1 MDNKFKD
8 KSVVSGAVRPLTESE
23 KESLRQEMQQAG
35 QWMKAELAKRRRQL
49 KSKKL

>member
-8 KSVVSGAVRPLTESE
+8 KSVVSGAVRPLTQSE
-23 KESLRQEMQQAG
+23 KESLRQD
-35 QWMKAELAKRRRQL
+35 MKASFDWARTELKRRRQL